1 MRNGCFRR
9 LSVGLY
15 IPKSICKE
23 SLTNI
28 GAQVVQLPLI
38 MHRVTGEPSIP
49 TPLAIP
55 LRLIPGQGVAK
66 TELYLGKNVRMI
78 WMLMLC
84 LAFFLLL
91 PLKTFR
97 KISTFFSMRILTKS
111 LVEQGLFFFCLVLI
125 LSHAFVPE
133 RDGMCHKSEQSSWW
147 RFAGHFKF
155 LWHQKSV
162 SLISRQQKPLS
173 SLQGW
178 LSVEKN
184 CFAVCERASFGPNVS
199 GSVVFVRI

>member
-1 MRNGCFRR
+1 M
-9 LSVGLY
+9 GLY
-15 IPKSICKE
+15 ILKSICKE

-28 GAQVVQLPLI
+28 GVQVVQLPLI

-125 LSHAFVPE
+125 FCHAFVPE
-133 RDGMCHKSEQSSWW
+133 RDGMCHKSEQSS
-147 RFAGHFKF
+147 
-155 LWHQKSV
+155 
-162 SLISRQQKPLS
+162 
-173 SLQGW
+173 
-178 LSVEKN
+178 
-184 CFAVCERASFGPNVS
+184 
-199 GSVVFVRI
+199 

>member
-1 MRNGCFRR
+1 MFSQAICGTIYPQEHLQRKPYQYWGTSSSTLPDHASRN
-9 LSVGLY
+9 
-15 IPKSICKE
+15 I
-23 SLTNI
+23 
-28 GAQVVQLPLI
+28 
-38 MHRVTGEPSIP
+38 TGQPSIR

-55 LRLIPGQGVAK
+55 LRLIPGQGVDK

-133 RDGMCHKSEQSSWW
+133 RDGMCHKSEQSS
-147 RFAGHFKF
+147 
-155 LWHQKSV
+155 
-162 SLISRQQKPLS
+162 
-173 SLQGW
+173 
-178 LSVEKN
+178 
-184 CFAVCERASFGPNVS
+184 
-199 GSVVFVRI
+199 

>member
-1 MRNGCFRR
+1 MFSQAICGTIYTQEHLQRKPYQYWGTSSSTPPDHTSRNRGTFHSHPPCH
-9 LSVGLY
+9 
-15 IPKSICKE
+15 P
-23 SLTNI
+23 
-28 GAQVVQLPLI
+28 P
-38 MHRVTGEPSIP
+38 PSHP
-49 TPLAIP
+49 W
-55 LRLIPGQGVAK
+55 QGVAK

-184 CFAVCERASFGPNVS
+184 CFAVCKRASFGPNVS
-199 GSVVFVRI
+199 GSVVFVKI